1 MTAIKMENNL
11 LESILDVLD
20 CARSILKEAALTIS
34 AIILFALAF
43 VALVV
48 VVLCI
53 GVLCMRLAA
62 L

>member
-1 MTAIKMENNL
+1 MLENVL
-11 LESILDVLD
+11 DILDCV
-20 CARSILKEAALTIS
+20 RSVLKEAALTIS
-34 AIILFALAF
+34 AIILFVLAV

-48 VVLCI
+48 VVVFI

>member
-1 MTAIKMENNL
+1 MTIKMKNDLLENL
-11 LESILDVLD
+11 LDALD

-53 GVLCMRLAA
+53 GGLCMRLAA